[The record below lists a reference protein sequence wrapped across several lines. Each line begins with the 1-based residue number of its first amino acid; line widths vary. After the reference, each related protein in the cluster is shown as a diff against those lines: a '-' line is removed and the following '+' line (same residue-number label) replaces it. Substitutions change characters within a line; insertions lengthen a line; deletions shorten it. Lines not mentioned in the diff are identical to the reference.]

1 MGAIGG
7 PGGQRRWYDCL
18 DYDLGM
24 DPSAL
29 LDGSAYLQSLRD
41 DRAVYIYGER
51 VPDVTAHAAF
61 RNAGR
66 SIARLYDSLH
76 DPAQRDA
83 LTAVDALGNRT
94 HKFFKPSCSPQEL
107 AEAREAI
114 AVWSRMSYGFM
125 GRTPD
130 YKASFMASMA
140 ANPEFYAPF
149 DSNAMAWYRKY
160 SSQCLF
166 LNHVLVN
173 PPVDRNRPVHE
184 VEDVF
189 VHVVK
194 ERDDGIMVSGA
205 KMLATGSALTHATFV
220 AQNSAV
226 TLDKEKAKDFAIVF
240 FAPMDSPGAKLICRP
255 SYEMNARSPFDY
267 PLSSRFDENDAVM
280 IFDNV
285 FVPWEN
291 LLLYR
296 DPERVNAFYPE
307 SRFVNRFTLQAGT
320 RLTVK
325 LEMMA
330 GLFAKAIATNGTDAF
345 RGVQAA
351 FGEILAWRHMLRAMT
366 TAMCLDPEP
375 APGGTVVPKAE
386 FAATIKMFA
395 SECWPQ
401 IRHIFE
407 KQLAGS
413 LLVAPSGAEDLKNP
427 ELRPLIDKYYRGS
440 SSAAE
445 ERVKLFKLIWDAI
458 GTEFGAR
465 HELYEINY
473 SGNHEQVR
481 MDVVK
486 FSQRNKLVDQ
496 FVAMAESCMSDYDL
510 EGWRDSAWSAGDP
523 G

>member
-1 MGAIGG
+1 MLNG
-7 PGGQRRWYDCL
+7 P
-18 DYDLGM
+18 
-24 DPSAL
+24 
-29 LDGSAYLQSLRD
+29 AYLETLRD
-41 DRAVYIYGER
+41 ERAVYIYGER
-51 VPDVTAHAAF
+51 VSDVTRHPAF
-61 RNAGR
+61 RNASR
-66 SIARLYDSLH
+66 SIARLYDALH
-76 DPAQRDA
+76 DPQQQEA
-83 LTAVDALGNRT
+83 LTAIDAFGQRT
-94 HKFFKPSCSPQEL
+94 HKFFKPSSSAQEL
-107 AEAREAI
+107 LEAREAI
-114 AVWSRMSYGFM
+114 AIWARLSYGFM

-130 YKASFMASMA
+130 YKAAFMASMA

-149 DSNAMAWYRKY
+149 DSSARAWYRKY

-166 LNHVLVN
+166 LNHVLIN

-194 ERDDGIMVSGA
+194 ERDDGIVVSGA

-226 TLDKEKAKDFAIVF
+226 TLDKDKAKDFAVVF
-240 FAPMDSPGAKLICRP
+240 IAPMDSPGTKLICRP
-255 SYEMNARSPFDY
+255 SYEMSAHSPFDH

-291 LLLYR
+291 LLVYR
-296 DPERVNAFYPE
+296 DPERVNSFYPE

-325 LEMMA
+325 LELMA

-351 FGEILAWRHMLRAMT
+351 FGEILAWRHILLAMT

-375 APGGTVVPKAE
+375 APGGTVVPKSE
-386 FAATIKMFA
+386 FASTLRMFA
-395 SECWPQ
+395 PECWPAVRQ
-401 IRHIFE
+401 IFE

-413 LLVAPSGAEDLKNP
+413 LLVAPSSFKDLKNE

-440 SSAAE
+440 SGSAE
-445 ERVKLFKLIWDAI
+445 ERVQLFKLIWDAI
-458 GTEFGAR
+458 GTEFGSR
-465 HELYEINY
+465 HELYEIKY
-473 SGNHEQVR
+473 SGSHEQVR
-481 MDVVK
+481 TDVVK
-486 FSQRNKLVDQ
+486 FSQRAGLVEQ
-496 FVAMAESCMSDYDL
+496 FTRFAESCMAGYDL
-510 EGWRDSAWSAGDP
+510 DGWKDPTWSFNE
-523 G
+523 

>member
-1 MGAIGG
+1 MSNSSTG
-7 PGGQRRWYDCL
+7 
-18 DYDLGM
+18 
-24 DPSAL
+24 L
-29 LDGSAYLQSLRD
+29 LDGPRYLETLCD
-41 DRAVYIYGER
+41 GRAVYIYGER
-51 VPDVTAHAAF
+51 VSDVATHPAF
-61 RNAGR
+61 RNACR
-66 SIARLYDSLH
+66 SIARLYDALH
-76 DPAQRDA
+76 DPKQREA
-83 LTAVDALGNRT
+83 LTAIDAFGQRT
-94 HKFFKPSCSPQEL
+94 HKFFKPSHNAQEL
-107 AEAREAI
+107 MEAREAI
-114 AVWSRMSYGFM
+114 NIWSRLSYGFM

-130 YKASFMASMA
+130 YKAAFMASMA
-140 ANPEFYAPF
+140 ANPDFYAPF
-149 DSNAMAWYRKY
+149 EGSATAWYRKY

-166 LNHVLVN
+166 LNHVLIN

-194 ERDDGIMVSGA
+194 ERDDGIVVSGA
-205 KMLATGSALTHATFV
+205 KMLATGSALTNATFV

-226 TLDKEKAKDFAIVF
+226 TLDKDKARDFAIVF
-240 FAPMDSPGAKLICRP
+240 IAPMDSPGAKLICRP
-255 SYEMNARSPFDY
+255 SYEINAHSPFDH

-291 LLLYR
+291 LLVYR
-296 DPERVNAFYPE
+296 DPEKVNAFYPE
-307 SRFVNRFTLQAGT
+307 SRFVNRFTLQAGA

-351 FGEILAWRHMLRAMT
+351 FGEILAWRHLMRAIT

-375 APGGTVVPKAE
+375 APGGTVAPKAE
-386 FAATIKMFA
+386 YAATSRLFA
-395 SECWPQ
+395 SECWPTV
-401 IRHIFE
+401 RRIFE

-413 LLVAPSGAEDLKNP
+413 LLVAPSSYKDLKNE

-440 SSAAE
+440 SGTAE

-486 FSQRNKLVDQ
+486 FSQRNKLVEE
-496 FVAMAESCMSDYDL
+496 FTAMAESCMAEYDL
-510 EGWRDSAWSAGDP
+510 DGWKDSTWLFEE
-523 G
+523 

>member
-1 MGAIGG
+1 MSDIAE
-7 PGGQRRWYDCL
+7 R
-18 DYDLGM
+18 
-24 DPSAL
+24 L
-29 LDGSAYLQSLRD
+29 LDGPAYLKSLRD

-51 VPDVTAHAAF
+51 VPDVTTHPAF

-66 SIARLYDSLH
+66 SVARLYDALH
-76 DPAQRDA
+76 DPKPREA
-83 LTAVDALGNRT
+83 LTAVDSFGQRT
-94 HKFFKPSCSPQEL
+94 HKFFKPSYSAQEL
-107 AEAREAI
+107 LEAREAI
-114 AVWSRMSYGFM
+114 NIWARLSYGFM

-130 YKASFMASMA
+130 YKAAFMASMA

-149 DSNAMAWYRKY
+149 DGSATAWYRKY

-166 LNHVLVN
+166 LNHVLIN

-194 ERDDGIMVSGA
+194 ERDDGIVVSGA

-226 TLDKEKAKDFAIVF
+226 TLDKDKAKDFAIVF
-240 FAPMDSPGAKLICRP
+240 IAPMDSPGAKLICRP
-255 SYEMNARSPFDY
+255 SYEMNAHSPFDH

-291 LLLYR
+291 LLVYR
-296 DPERVNAFYPE
+296 DPEKVNAFYPE
-307 SRFVNRFTLQAGT
+307 SRFMNRFTLQAAA

-325 LEMMA
+325 LELMA
-330 GLFAKAIATNGTDAF
+330 GLFAKAIATNGTDSF

-351 FGEILAWRHMLRAMT
+351 FGEILAWRHLMLAIT

-375 APGGTVVPKAE
+375 APGGSVVPKAE
-386 FAATIKMFA
+386 FAATSRLVA
-395 SECWPQ
+395 SECWTNV
-401 IRHIFE
+401 RRTFE

-413 LLVAPSGAEDLKNP
+413 LLVAPSSYKDLKNE

-440 SSAAE
+440 SGSAE

-473 SGNHEQVR
+473 SGSHEQVR

-486 FSQRNKLVDQ
+486 FSRRNNLLER
-496 FVAMAESCMSDYDL
+496 FAEMAESCMAEYDL
-510 EGWRDSAWSAGDP
+510 DGWKDSTWSFDE
-523 G
+523 

>member
-1 MGAIGG
+1 M
-7 PGGQRRWYDCL
+7 
-18 DYDLGM
+18 
-24 DPSAL
+24 
-29 LDGSAYLQSLRD
+29 LDGPAYTETLRD

-51 VPDVTAHAAF
+51 VSDVTTHPAF
-61 RNAGR
+61 RNACR
-66 SIARLYDSLH
+66 SIARLYDALH
-76 DPAQRDA
+76 DPKQQDA
-83 LTAVDALGNRT
+83 LTATDAFGQRT
-94 HKFFKPSCSPQEL
+94 HKFFKPSCTAQEL
-107 AEAREAI
+107 LEAREAI
-114 AVWSRMSYGFM
+114 AIWARLSYGFM

-130 YKASFMASMA
+130 YKAAFMASMA

-149 DSNAMAWYRKY
+149 DGAATAWYRKY
-160 SSQCLF
+160 SAQCLF
-166 LNHVLVN
+166 LNHVLIN

-194 ERDDGIMVSGA
+194 ERDDGIVVSGA

-226 TLDKEKAKDFAIVF
+226 TLDKDKAKDFAIVF
-240 FAPMDSPGAKLICRP
+240 IAPMDSPGAKLICRP
-255 SYEMNARSPFDY
+255 SYEMNAHSPFDH

-291 LLLYR
+291 LLIYR
-296 DPERVNAFYPE
+296 DPEKVNAFYPE
-307 SRFVNRFTLQAGT
+307 SRFVNRFTLQAAT

-351 FGEILAWRHMLRAMT
+351 FGEILAWRHLMLAIT

-386 FAATIKMFA
+386 YAATSRMFA
-395 SECWPQ
+395 TECWPTV
-401 IRHIFE
+401 RRIFE
-407 KQLAGS
+407 QQLAGS
-413 LLVAPSGAEDLKNP
+413 LLVAPSSSKDLKNA
-427 ELRPLIDKYYRGS
+427 ELRPLIDQYYRGS
-440 SSAAE
+440 SGSAE
-445 ERVKLFKLIWDAI
+445 ERIKLFKLIWDAI

-473 SGNHEQVR
+473 SGSHEQVR

-486 FSQRNKLVDQ
+486 FSKRNNLVDQ
-496 FVAMAESCMSDYDL
+496 FTEIAEACMAEYDL
-510 EGWRDSAWSAGDP
+510 EGWKIPSG
-523 G
+523 

>member
-1 MGAIGG
+1 MTETDA
-7 PGGQRRWYDCL
+7 
-18 DYDLGM
+18 
-24 DPSAL
+24 AL
-29 LDGSAYLQSLRD
+29 LTGPAYLNSLRD

-51 VPDVTAHAAF
+51 VSDVTTHPAF
-61 RNAGR
+61 RNSCR
-66 SIARLYDSLH
+66 SIARLYAALH
-76 DPAQRDA
+76 DPKQSGA
-83 LTAVDALGNRT
+83 LTTADSFGQLT
-94 HKFFKPSCSPQEL
+94 HKFFRPSCSAQEL
-107 AEAREAI
+107 LEAREAI
-114 AVWSRMSYGFM
+114 AIWARLSYGFM

-130 YKASFMASMA
+130 YKAAFMASMA

-149 DSNAMAWYRKY
+149 DGSARAWYRKY
-160 SSQCLF
+160 SSRCLF
-166 LNHVLVN
+166 LNHVLIN

-194 ERDDGIMVSGA
+194 ERDDGIIVAGA

-226 TLDKEKAKDFAIVF
+226 TLDKDKAKDFAIVF
-240 FAPMDSPGAKLICRP
+240 LAPMDSPGVKLICRP
-255 SYEMNARSPFDY
+255 SYETNAHSPFDH
-267 PLSSRFDENDAVM
+267 PLSSRFDENDAV
-280 IFDNV
+280 IVFDHV

-291 LLLYR
+291 LLVYR
-296 DPERVNAFYPE
+296 DPERANGFYAE

-330 GLFAKAIATNGTDAF
+330 GLFAKAIATNGTDSF

-351 FGEILAWRHMLRAMT
+351 MGEVLAWRHLMQAMT

-375 APGGTVVPKAE
+375 APGNTVVPKSEYAS
-386 FAATIKMFA
+386 TIKMFA
-395 SECWPQ
+395 SECWPAV
-401 IRHIFE
+401 RRIFE

-413 LLVAPSGAEDLKNP
+413 LLVAPSGSEDLKNP

-440 SSAAE
+440 SGTAE

-465 HELYEINY
+465 HEIYEINY

-481 MDVVK
+481 MDVLN
-486 FSQRNKLVDQ
+486 FSRRNNLVEQ
-496 FVAMAESCMSDYDL
+496 FTAMADSCMADYDL
-510 EGWRDSAWSAGDP
+510 DGWKDSAWSFR
-523 G
+523 

>member
-1 MGAIGG
+1 
-7 PGGQRRWYDCL
+7 
-18 DYDLGM
+18 M
-24 DPSAL
+24 DSSGL
-29 LDGSAYLQSLRD
+29 LDGKSYLEILRD
-41 DRAVYIYGER
+41 QRAVYIYGER
-51 VPDVTAHAAF
+51 VADVTVHPAF
-61 RNAGR
+61 RNACR
-66 SIARLYDSLH
+66 SVARLYDALH
-76 DPAQRDA
+76 DPEQCGL
-83 LTAVDALGNRT
+83 LTAVDQFGQRT
-94 HKFFKPSCSPQEL
+94 HKFFKPSRTAQEL
-107 AEAREAI
+107 VEAREAI
-114 AVWSRMSYGFM
+114 TIWSRLSYGFM

-149 DSNAMAWYRKY
+149 EGNATAWYRKY

-194 ERDDGIMVSGA
+194 ERDDGIVVSGA
-205 KMLATGSALTHATFV
+205 KMLATGSAITHATFV

-226 TLDKEKAKDFAIVF
+226 TLDRDKAKDFAIVF

-255 SYEMNARSPFDY
+255 SYEMNAHSPFDY

-291 LLLYR
+291 LLVYR
-296 DPERVNAFYPE
+296 DTERVNAFYPE

-330 GLFAKAIATNGTDAF
+330 GLFAKAIATNGTDSF

-351 FGEILAWRHMLRAMT
+351 FGEILAWRHMIQAMT

-386 FAATIKMFA
+386 YAATIKMFA
-395 SECWPQ
+395 SECWPA

-413 LLVAPSGAEDLKNP
+413 LLVAPSSYQDLKNA

-486 FSQRNKLVDQ
+486 FSQRNKLVEQ
-496 FVAMAESCMSDYDL
+496 FIGMAEACMTDYDL
-510 EGWRDSAWSAGDP
+510 DGWKSPTWLFES
-523 G
+523 

>member
-1 MGAIGG
+1 VTDLLNG
-7 PGGQRRWYDCL
+7 PGYIET
-18 DYDLGM
+18 
-24 DPSAL
+24 
-29 LDGSAYLQSLRD
+29 LRD
-41 DRAVYIYGER
+41 ERSVYIYGEC
-51 VPDVTAHAAF
+51 VSDVTAHPAF
-61 RNAGR
+61 RNACR
-66 SIARLYDSLH
+66 SVARLYDALH
-76 DPAQRDA
+76 DPKQSEA
-83 LTAVDALGNRT
+83 LTAPDAFGQRT
-94 HKFFKPSCSPQEL
+94 HKFFKPSYSAQEL
-107 AEAREAI
+107 LEAREAI
-114 AVWSRMSYGFM
+114 NIWARLSYGFM
-125 GRTPD
+125 GRTPE
-130 YKASFMASMA
+130 YKAAFMASMA
-140 ANPEFYAPF
+140 ANPDFYAPF
-149 DSNAMAWYRKY
+149 DGSATAWYRKY
-160 SSQCLF
+160 SSRCLF
-166 LNHVLVN
+166 LNHVLIN
-173 PPVDRNRPVHE
+173 PPVDRSRPVHE

-194 ERDDGIMVSGA
+194 ERDDGIVVSGA

-226 TLDKEKAKDFAIVF
+226 TLDKDKAKDFAIVF
-240 FAPMDSPGAKLICRP
+240 IAPMDSQGAKLICRP
-255 SYEMNARSPFDY
+255 SYEMNAYSPFDH

-291 LLLYR
+291 LLVYR
-296 DPERVNAFYPE
+296 DPEKVNAFYPE
-307 SRFVNRFTLQAGT
+307 SRFVNRFTLQAGA

-351 FGEILAWRHMLRAMT
+351 FGEILAWRHLMLAIT

-386 FAATIKMFA
+386 YAATSRLFA
-395 SECWPQ
+395 SECWPTV
-401 IRHIFE
+401 RRIFE

-413 LLVAPSGAEDLKNP
+413 LLVAPSSYQDLKNE

-440 SSAAE
+440 SGTAE

-486 FSQRNKLVDQ
+486 FSRRNDLVEH
-496 FVAMAESCMSDYDL
+496 FTAMAESCMAEYDL
-510 EGWRDSAWSAGDP
+510 EGWKDSIWSFDGE
-523 G
+523 